1 MNAKLLW
8 RLRLPAT
15 LVFITLVSAGCGEKP
30 ADRPAP
36 PETAAPAPAP
46 TVAPAED
53 RGHTEDTA
61 SESPDSAFD
70 HVESGEAE
78 RAASQRGHDSAGEPA
93 PANQPGSG
101 E

>member
-1 MNAKLLW
+1 MKANTLW

-15 LVFITLVSAGCGEKP
+15 LFFMALIGAACGQKP

-36 PETAAPAPAP
+36 PETAAPAPAA

-53 RGHTEDTA
+53 RGHTEDAT

-78 RAASQRGHDSAGEPA
+78 RAASQRGHESAGEPV